1 MLNGV
6 SKLAILLVHTT
17 ALAPR
22 MGKERLDNVAP
33 TVYANLKP
41 RERER
46 SEHDYDESVTDP
58 VDAREVFDY
67 IRDINDPEH
76 PYTLEQLNVVQVRL
90 GIIRCV
96 ELALDCAG

>member
-1 MLNGV
+1 
-6 SKLAILLVHTT
+6 
-17 ALAPR
+17 

-33 TVYANLKP
+33 TVNVNLKP

-46 SEHDYDESVTDP
+46 TERDFDEDVVDP

-76 PYTLEQLNVVQVRL
+76 PYTLEQLNVVQVRH
-90 GIIRCV
+90 
-96 ELALDCAG
+96 LA